1 MGANEY
7 PCLASFI
14 QLPPT
19 FARDRPI
26 LRSAAAWGPFF
37 VLADFGEPPKAEV
50 RILGILGSSRF
61 RLCACFWLRVART
74 FPEVHAAEANAI
86 VAERLEALER
96 KVTMHGRRIATLEKQ
111 MKELNAK
118 ED

>member
-1 MGANEY
+1 LQY
-7 PCLASFI
+7 LL
-14 QLPPT
+14 QL
-19 FARDRPI
+19 FAP
-26 LRSAAAWGPFF
+26 
-37 VLADFGEPPKAEV
+37 FGELRRFGEV